1 MTINLTPL
9 ESKFGFKG
17 PGFSVDA
24 TGNLIATSVQAS
36 SFTSDG
42 AAITL
47 GNIVLQ
53 DNFIANEFIN
63 SSIGTVDE
71 TDLHISTNLVLE
83 QGTIQYDITAKDVYL
98 QRILASQGNLTIETV
113 DAPIFLK
120 TNFRVT
126 VQSSPLRLAE
136 FEEVDRDDIIPATG
150 DLVFNLDT
158 SSINF
163 YNGSS
168 WKSINSMGNISV
180 TGTTISAGPAED
192 ISIIPQVGGTVIVN
206 DLVINN
212 LPIDNDQ
219 ATRKDYV
226 DRRIAAFAIAFGA

>member
-9 ESKFGFKG
+9 ESKFGFKA

-53 DNFIANEFIN
+53 DNFIANQFVD
-63 SSIGTVDE
+63 SSIGTVDGS
-71 TDLHISTNLVLE
+71 DLHFSTNLVLQE
-83 QGTIQYDITAKDVYL
+83 GTIKYDLTAKNVYL
-98 QRILASQGNLTIETV
+98 QKIVSSQGNLSIETT

-126 VQSSPLRLAE
+126 VQTSPLKLAE
-136 FEEVDRDDIIPATG
+136 YLEADRDDIIPAAG
-150 DLVFNLDT
+150 DLVFNTDT

-168 WKSINSMGNISV
+168 WKNINSMGNISI
-180 TGTTISAGPAED
+180 TNTTISAGPTED
-192 ISIIPQVGGTVIVN
+192 ISIIPQTGGTVIVN
-206 DLVINN
+206 DLVINS
-212 LPIDNDQ
+212 LPIENEQ

>member
-9 ESKFGFKG
+9 ESKFGFKA
-17 PGFSVDA
+17 PGFSVDTA
-24 TGNLIATSVQAS
+24 GNLIATSVQAS

-53 DNFIANEFIN
+53 DNFIANEFID
-63 SSIGTVDE
+63 SSIGTVDGS
-71 TDLHISTNLVLE
+71 DLHFSSNLVLE
-83 QGTIQYDITAKDVYL
+83 EGTIKYDLTAKDIYA
-98 QRILASQGNLTIETV
+98 QKILASQGNLTIETT
-113 DAPIFLK
+113 DAPLFLK

-136 FEEVDRDDIIPATG
+136 FEEVDRDDIIPAAG
-150 DLVFNLDT
+150 DLVFNSDT
-158 SSINF
+158 NAINF
-163 YNGSS
+163 YNGSA
-168 WKSINSMGNISV
+168 WKNINSMGNISV
-180 TGTTISAGPAED
+180 TNTTMSAGPAED
-192 ISIIPQVGGTVIVN
+192 ISIIPQTGGSVIVN
-206 DLVINN
+206 SLVINN
-212 LPIDNDQ
+212 LPVENEQ

>member
-9 ESKFGFKG
+9 ESKYGFKA

-24 TGNLIATSVQAS
+24 SGNLIATSVQAS

-53 DNFIANEFIN
+53 DNFVANEFVN
-63 SSIGTVDE
+63 SSIGTVDGS
-71 TDLHISTNLVLE
+71 DLHISTNLVLE
-83 QGTIQYDITAKDVYL
+83 NDTIEYDITAKNLYI
-98 QRILASQGNLTIETV
+98 QKILASQGNLSIETT

-136 FEEVDRDDIIPATG
+136 FEQADRDDIIPATG
-150 DLVFNLDT
+150 DLVFNSDT
-158 SSINF
+158 SAINF

-180 TGTTISAGPAED
+180 TNTTISAGPAED
-192 ISIIPQVGGTVIVN
+192 ISVIPQAGGTVIV
-206 DLVINN
+206 DSLVINN
-212 LPIDNDQ
+212 LPVDNEQ

>member
-9 ESKFGFKG
+9 ESKFGFKA

-24 TGNLIATSVQAS
+24 SGNLIASSVQAN

-53 DNFIANEFIN
+53 DNFIAEVFVN
-63 SSIGTVDE
+63 SSIGTVDN
-71 TDLHISTNLVLE
+71 TDLHFSSNLVLE
-83 QGTIQYDITAKDVYL
+83 EGTIKYNLTAKNVYAQKL
-98 QRILASQGNLTIETV
+98 IGSSGNLSIETT

-120 TNFRVT
+120 SNFRVA
-126 VQSSPLRLAE
+126 VQTSPLQLAQY
-136 FEEVDRDDIIPATG
+136 EEVDRDAIIPADG
-150 DLVFNLDT
+150 DLVFNSDT

-163 YNGSS
+163 YNGSD
-168 WKSINSMGNISV
+168 WQNINGMGNISV
-180 TGTTISAGPAED
+180 TGTTMSAGTAED
-192 ISIIPQVGGTVIVN
+192 ISIIPQTGGTVIVN

-212 LPIDNDQ
+212 LPIENEQ

>member
-9 ESKFGFKG
+9 ESKYGFKA
-17 PGFSVDA
+17 PGFSVD
-24 TGNLIATSVQAS
+24 TSGNLIATSVQAS

-53 DNFIANEFIN
+53 DNFVANQFVN
-63 SSIGTVDE
+63 SSISTVDGS
-71 TDLHISTNLVLE
+71 DLHIGTNLVLE
-83 QGTIQYDITAKDVYL
+83 EGTIEYDITAKDLYIKK
-98 QRILASQGNLTIETV
+98 ILASQGNLTIETT
-113 DAPIFLK
+113 DAPLFLK

-136 FEEVDRDDIIPATG
+136 FEQADRDDIIAAAG
-150 DLVFNLDT
+150 DLVFNSDT
-158 SSINF
+158 NAINF
-163 YNGSS
+163 YTGVA
-168 WKSINSMGNISV
+168 WKNINSMGNISV
-180 TGTTISAGPAED
+180 TNTTMSAGPAEN
-192 ISIIPQVGGTVIVN
+192 ISIIPQTGGNVIVN

-212 LPIDNDQ
+212 LPIENEQ

>member
-9 ESKFGFKG
+9 ESKYGFKA

-24 TGNLIATSVQAS
+24 SGNLIATSVQAN

-63 SSIGTVDE
+63 SSIGTVDGS
-71 TDLHISTNLVLE
+71 DLHISTNLVLE
-83 QGTIQYDITAKDVYL
+83 NGTTEYDITAKDLYI
-98 QRILASQGNLTIETV
+98 RKILASQGNLSIETT

-136 FEEVDRDDIIPATG
+136 FEQVDRDDIIPATG
-150 DLVFNLDT
+150 DLVFNSDT
-158 SSINF
+158 SAINF

-180 TGTTISAGPAED
+180 TNTTISAGPAED
-192 ISIIPQVGGTVIVN
+192 ISIIPQAGGAVIV
-206 DLVINN
+206 DSLVIND
-212 LPIDNDQ
+212 LPVDNEQ

>member
-1 MTINLTPL
+1 MTINFTPL
-9 ESKFGFKG
+9 ESKYGFKG

-53 DNFIANEFIN
+53 DNFIANEFVD
-63 SSIGTVDE
+63 SSIGTVDNS
-71 TDLHISTNLVLE
+71 DLHFSTNLVLQE
-83 QGTIQYDITAKDVYL
+83 GTIKYDLTAKDVYL
-98 QRILASQGNLTIETV
+98 QKVVGVQGNLTIETV

-126 VQSSPLRLAE
+126 IQSSPLRLAE
-136 FEEVDRDDIIPATG
+136 YAETDRDDIIPAAG

-163 YNGSS
+163 YNGSG
-168 WKSINSMGNISV
+168 WKNINSMGNITV

-192 ISIIPQVGGTVIVN
+192 ISIIPQTGGTVIVN

-212 LPIDNDQ
+212 LPVENEQ

>member
-9 ESKFGFKG
+9 ESKFGFKA

-53 DNFIANEFIN
+53 DNFIANEFVD
-63 SSIGTVDE
+63 SSIGTVDGS
-71 TDLHISTNLVLE
+71 DLHFSSNLVLQE
-83 QGTIQYDITAKDVYL
+83 GTIKYDLTAKDVYL
-98 QRILASQGNLTIETV
+98 QKVIGAQGNLSIETI

-126 VQSSPLRLAE
+126 IQTSPLRLAE
-136 FEEVDRDDIIPATG
+136 FAETDRNDIVPAAG
-150 DLVFNLDT
+150 DLVFNSDT
-158 SSINF
+158 NAINF
-163 YNGSS
+163 YNGSG
-168 WKSINSMGNISV
+168 WKNINSMGNITV
-180 TGTTISAGPAED
+180 TNTTMSAGPAEN
-192 ISIIPQVGGTVIVN
+192 ISIIPQTGGTVIVN

-212 LPIDNDQ
+212 LPIENEQ

>member
-47 GNIVLQ
+47 GNIILQ
-53 DNFIANEFIN
+53 DNFIAEEFIN
-63 SSIGTVDE
+63 SSIGTVDNS
-71 TDLHISTNLVLE
+71 DLHFSSNLVLE
-83 QGTIQYDITAKDVYL
+83 EGTIKYDLTAKNVYA
-98 QRILASQGNLTIETV
+98 QKILASQGNLTIETT

-126 VQSSPLRLAE
+126 IQTSPLRLAE
-136 FEEVDRDDIIPATG
+136 FEEVARDDITPAAG
-150 DLVFNLDT
+150 DLIFNSDT
-158 SSINF
+158 SAINF
-163 YNGSS
+163 YNGSG
-168 WKSINSMGNISV
+168 WKNINSMGNISV
-180 TGTTISAGPAED
+180 TNTTMTAGATED
-192 ISIIPQVGGTVIVN
+192 ISIIPQTGGTVIVN

-212 LPIDNDQ
+212 IPVENEQ